1 MCVMY
6 LINGMDAVSKSFC
19 RVKFDVK
26 NLSFIVIFQTSNFD
40 FSVKLCFEMI
50 ISALSNNQ
58 AMC

>member
-40 FSVKLCFEMI
+40 FS
-50 ISALSNNQ
+50 S
-58 AMC
+58 